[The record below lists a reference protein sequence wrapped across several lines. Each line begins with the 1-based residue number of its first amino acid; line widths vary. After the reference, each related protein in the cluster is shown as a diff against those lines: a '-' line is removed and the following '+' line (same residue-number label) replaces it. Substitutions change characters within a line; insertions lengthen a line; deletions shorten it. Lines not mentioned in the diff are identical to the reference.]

1 MQCSELV
8 VSYECTEFMQK
19 PLKEGNYMGVV
30 TIYIYIYI
38 YIQLTKYLE

>member
-1 MQCSELV
+1 MQSSELV

-30 TIYIYIYI
+30 TIYTI